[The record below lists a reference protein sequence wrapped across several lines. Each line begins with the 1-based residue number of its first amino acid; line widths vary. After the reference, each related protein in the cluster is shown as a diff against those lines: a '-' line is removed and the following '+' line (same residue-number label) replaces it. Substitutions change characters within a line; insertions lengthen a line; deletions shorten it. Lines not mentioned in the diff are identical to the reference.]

1 MDALSPFAAVA
12 ETVEPGARLRR
23 TETFPGGLSAEMTVL
38 HLELPGG
45 SRRRLVVRRARHP
58 GAERRSLS
66 IGDEFRLLLSLE
78 ARGLRVPSPRL
89 FDDSGTILDHP
100 YAVFDYVDGSP
111 KVSTSDPAA
120 TGRSFATVLA
130 SVHDVDGSDPDVSG
144 LPRRTELVGRQLSAP
159 PGEGDDADVD
169 QDGGEDGGDGFLRE
183 LLRRRWPPAEPD
195 RLVLLHGDFW
205 AGNLL
210 WRDDEIVAVID
221 WEEAS
226 IGDPL
231 TDVATTRLDLLWA
244 FGPASM
250 TAFTDHYLS
259 LTAVDPAALP
269 LWDLAAAIRP
279 AGAFSA
285 WVADWADFGRP
296 DMNAPAMRASLG
308 WFADQ
313 ALAAL
318 GLSR

>member
-1 MDALSPFAAVA
+1 MDAVSPFAAVA
-12 ETVEPGARLRR
+12 GTDEPGARLLR

-38 HLELPGG
+38 HVELPGG

-58 GAERRSLS
+58 RAERRSLS
-66 IGDEFRLLLSLE
+66 IGDEFRLLLALE

-120 TGRSFATVLA
+120 TGRSFATELA
-130 SVHDVDGSDPDVSG
+130 SVHHVDGSASDVAG
-144 LPRRTELVGRQLSAP
+144 LPRRTERVGRELSAP
-159 PGEGDDADVD
+159 PG
-169 QDGGEDGGDGFLRE
+169 DGGDRDDGLLRE
-183 LLRRRWPPAEPD
+183 LLRTRWPPPEPD
-195 RLVLLHGDFW
+195 RRVLLHGDFW

-221 WEEAS
+221 WEEAAT
-226 IGDPL
+226 GDPL

-259 LTAVDPAALP
+259 LTSVDPAALP

-296 DMNAPAMRASLG
+296 DMNATAMRAELR